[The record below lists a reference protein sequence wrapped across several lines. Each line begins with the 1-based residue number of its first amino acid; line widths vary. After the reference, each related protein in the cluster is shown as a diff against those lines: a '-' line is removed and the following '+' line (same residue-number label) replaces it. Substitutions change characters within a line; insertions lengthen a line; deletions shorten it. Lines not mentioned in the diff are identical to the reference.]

1 MIINKIET
9 KNMDNNSNSLLKSFV
24 VIDNDLRTRQL
35 ENMLELEEHYVLRHD
50 YFTSRVTAWHRHKLL
65 TWLLEVCEE
74 EGGELTE
81 TAFGVAVNMFDR
93 FMSRESRRIDVQHL
107 QLLGCVCLFIAA
119 KVTAGRALSAEKL
132 VDYADNSI
140 GVVDIL
146 EWESLVLSTLQWDVA
161 CVQANDFIDLFV
173 DPLELDSSV
182 VRRTRVYTA
191 LCLTE
196 FKFAFYPASM
206 LAAACLLVSRPSSR
220 VSLATELGHDLE
232 CLLGLTEL
240 VTGLVNSVIQPPISS
255 ELSELDNAPSSPSSA
270 SSSDSSSTQSSPSQP
285 IEFTSCLTQTTTI
298 TTTTTNINVEFE
310 DDYDLLLNDL
320 PLTSLDDNHFTLSSP
335 IVIEKKT
342 TNNRKKS
349 NSRGK
354 TQHHRNERLP
364 NQQYCSYYIL
374 TPPQPSCLPMP
385 TF

>member
-1 MIINKIET
+1 
-9 KNMDNNSNSLLKSFV
+9 MDNNSNSLLKSFV
-24 VIDNDLRTRQL
+24 VIDNDEPRTRQL

-74 EGGELTE
+74 EGDELTE

-132 VDYADNSI
+132 ADYADNSI

-173 DPLELDSSV
+173 DPLGLDSSV

-220 VSLATELGHDLE
+220 VSLASELGLDLE
-232 CLLGLTEL
+232 CLIGLTEL
-240 VTGLVNSVIQPPISS
+240 VTGLVNSVIQPPMSS
-255 ELSELDNAPSSPSSA
+255 EINELDNAPSSPSSA

-285 IEFTSCLTQTTTI
+285 IEFTSCLIQSSTI

-335 IVIEKKT
+335 IVTEKKST
-342 TNNRKKS
+342 NNNNNNRKKS
-349 NSRGK
+349 TTRGK
-354 TQHHRNERLP
+354 THHQRLP